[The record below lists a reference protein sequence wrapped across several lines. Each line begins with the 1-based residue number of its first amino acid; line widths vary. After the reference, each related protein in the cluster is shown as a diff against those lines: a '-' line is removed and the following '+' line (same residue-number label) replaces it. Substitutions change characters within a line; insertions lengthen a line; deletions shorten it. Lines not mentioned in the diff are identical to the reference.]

1 MTLDDVIRRLAKLS
15 SMDLEMVS
23 GLIDHLLSGVSGEER
38 SPDDP
43 ELYWGVITGDDAW
56 KQKAAEP
63 VWAQLAEAQKK
74 PSENWRLMAEC
85 KKRLRV
91 LGQI

>member
-1 MTLDDVIRRLAKLS
+1 MSLDEVIRKLAKLPQ
-15 SMDLEMVS
+15 MDLEMVN
-23 GLIDHLLSGVSGEER
+23 GLVDHLISGASEER

-63 VWAQLAEAQKK
+63 LWTQLAEAQKE
-74 PSENWRLMAEC
+74 PSKNFRMMAEL
-85 KKRLRV
+85 KKRLRA